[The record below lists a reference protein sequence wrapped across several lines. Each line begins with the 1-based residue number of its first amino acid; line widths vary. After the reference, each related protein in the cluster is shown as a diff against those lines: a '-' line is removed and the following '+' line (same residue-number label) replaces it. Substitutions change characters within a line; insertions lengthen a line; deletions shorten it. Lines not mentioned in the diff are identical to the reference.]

1 MGISQSGRYLNTYGT
16 GRSVSDFALVHSNEG
31 SFTRSQTRMNGK
43 MVVNLRLHNGGHGQ
57 KGMDLLD
64 KYGIEYHIV
73 KTYTNGVRIGNIPN
87 HVNKNK
93 RLVHS
98 KPGFQR
104 PGLKETFDTQ
114 ANMLQV

>member
-1 MGISQSGRYLNTYGT
+1 
-16 GRSVSDFALVHSNEG
+16 
-31 SFTRSQTRMNGK
+31 MNGK

-64 KYGIEYHIV
+64 KYGIEYHVI

-93 RLVHS
+93 RIGTQQAWF
-98 KPGFQR
+98 P
-104 PGLKETFDTQ
+104 ETWTERDIKSQPSF
-114 ANMLQV
+114 A